1 MYVYS
6 EMKSRP
12 MGHLRDMR
20 KGREREGTRREA
32 RRRAAENVI
41 SLSRLLAFSAS
52 LSPYFW
58 DLGGNFT
65 LSDDYV

>member
-20 KGREREGTRREA
+20 KGRESGG

-41 SLSRLLAFSAS
+41 SLSPSRLLCVS
-52 LSPYFW
+52 LPSFW

>member
-20 KGREREGTRREA
+20 KGRESGG

-41 SLSRLLAFSAS
+41 SLSPSRLLLGS
-52 LSPYFW
+52 LSLL
-58 DLGGNFT
+58 LGPGGKFHA
-65 LSDDYV
+65 L